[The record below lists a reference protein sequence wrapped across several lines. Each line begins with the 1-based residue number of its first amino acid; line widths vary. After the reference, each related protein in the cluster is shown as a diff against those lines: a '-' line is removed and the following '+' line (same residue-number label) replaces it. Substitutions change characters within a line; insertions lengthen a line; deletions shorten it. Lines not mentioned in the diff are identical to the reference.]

1 MVCTRAAA
9 MTVDEFLLQVLGDG
23 KRHWGDLH
31 EALQHHGVLKQD
43 VKNSMTPMMG
53 RNVQQQNKNVAERTV
68 HFDGEVGEGF
78 GGERSGHPW

>member
-1 MVCTRAAA
+1 
-9 MTVDEFLLQVLGDG
+9 
-23 KRHWGDLH
+23 
-31 EALQHHGVLKQD
+31 

-53 RNVQQQNKNVAERTV
+53 RNVQQQNKNVAERAV